1 MAALLGSHFFGHA
14 HGHHAAAA
22 RAALSGSWGRTPA
35 AERGRI
41 LSRIGRMGLEAGKP
55 LKQARAEGKV
65 VIGMKIFGAGKLTSP
80 EQKDASLKFVWSN
93 GLVDA
98 VTIGML
104 SPQEIDDTIERMNKV
119 FTA

>member
-1 MAALLGSHFFGHA
+1 VLARINNVGKEAAMDASVEEVAPL
-14 HGHHAAAA
+14 
-22 RAALSGSWGRTPA
+22 
-35 AERGRI
+35 
-41 LSRIGRMGLEAGKP
+41 

>member
-1 MAALLGSHFFGHA
+1 VLARINNVGKEAAMDASVEEVAPL
-14 HGHHAAAA
+14 
-22 RAALSGSWGRTPA
+22 
-35 AERGRI
+35 
-41 LSRIGRMGLEAGKP
+41 

-80 EQKDASLKFVWSN
+80 EQRDASLKFVWSN